1 VNDHGGD
8 PAFLDSAQTVAQG
21 KRKPGAASDSNPSS
35 RPGNVLFVGDSARF
49 SSGLF
54 VVIIRQ
60 HLHYDIA
67 GSQVRHASVWLAAMS
82 LRERTFDDP
91 QFVSS
96 GASTPR
102 IAVLVPC
109 YNEAPTIHQVVTS
122 FRAALPGA
130 KVFVYDNNSR
140 DGTEDIARTA
150 GAVVRQ
156 ETRQGKGYVVRRMFA
171 DVDADVFVLVDGDG
185 TYDASAAPMLISTL
199 LNDQLDFVNAAR
211 VSSSREAYR
220 TGHRLGNWLLT
231 HLVKLIFGRQFRD
244 MLSGYKVLSRRF
256 VKSFPAMS
264 RGFETETELAVHALE
279 LRMPSQEV
287 DTNYKERPP
296 GSESKLRTWRDGTRI
311 LMLIAR
317 LVKEERPFQF
327 FGLLGA
333 GLALA
338 STILGIPLVVTFL
351 ETGLVP
357 RLPTAILATGLMVLG
372 MLSFMSGL
380 MLDMTTRTRQEMK
393 RLFYLSIPALPRP
406 NTS

>member
-1 VNDHGGD
+1 
-8 PAFLDSAQTVAQG
+8 
-21 KRKPGAASDSNPSS
+21 
-35 RPGNVLFVGDSARF
+35 
-49 SSGLF
+49 
-54 VVIIRQ
+54 
-60 HLHYDIA
+60 
-67 GSQVRHASVWLAAMS
+67 VRS
-82 LRERTFDDP
+82 RERTFDDP
-91 QFVSS
+91 QYVTSC

-122 FRAALPGA
+122 FRAALPSA
-130 KVFVYDNNSR
+130 RIFVYDNNSR
-140 DGTEDIARTA
+140 DGTGDIARTA

-199 LNDQLDFVNAAR
+199 LNGQLDFVNAAR
-211 VSSSREAYR
+211 VSTSREAYR
-220 TGHRLGNWLLT
+220 TGHRFGNWLLT
-231 HLVKLIFGRQFRD
+231 HLVKLIFGRQLRD

-296 GSESKLRTWRDGTRI
+296 GSASKLRTWRDGTRI
-311 LMLIAR
+311 LMLIAQ

-338 STILGIPLVVTFL
+338 STSLGIPLVLTFL

-357 RLPTAILATGLMVLG
+357 RFPTAILATGLMVLG

-380 MLDMTTRTRQEMK
+380 VLDMTTRTRQEMK